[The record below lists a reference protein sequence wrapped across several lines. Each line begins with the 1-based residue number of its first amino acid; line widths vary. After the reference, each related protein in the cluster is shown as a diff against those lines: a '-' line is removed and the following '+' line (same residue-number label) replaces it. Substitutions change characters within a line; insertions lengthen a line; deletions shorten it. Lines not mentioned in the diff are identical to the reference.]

1 MFKQRLMKLQM
12 QMYFT
17 LYDYKDQKSIKSLL
31 LIQGMLS
38 DRYESHGFKMHAL
51 KQCGIDLNLTLVKY
65 KGWKGKIKGSGSP
78 NRTKAKAHMAFSYDR
93 KKGLLIVCVRTKY
106 NLKHLEMTSITT
118 CPHKISIFFFCISF
132 NIFIFF
138 VHN

>member
-1 MFKQRLMKLQM
+1 MQR
-12 QMYFT
+12 YFT
-17 LYDYKDQKSIKSLL
+17 LYDYKAQKSIKSLIL